1 MADSPAAI
9 ARAQLLADLTEFV
22 RALDRR
28 TPALESAG
36 ELRVAEDAAALKLR
50 AMQRISQLESER

>member
-9 ARAQLLADLTEFV
+9 LREQLLADLTELV

-28 TPALESAG
+28 TPALASAG
-36 ELRVAEDAAALKLR
+36 EVHVAKDAAALKLR
-50 AMQRISQLESER
+50 AMQRITQLESER